1 MSESHQVSRRN
12 FFGQVAAGLGALGL
26 GAVRPAKAQSEK
38 TEFAKKIITRK
49 LGTTGI
55 ELPVVSMGVMNA
67 NVSDLVMES
76 YRLGVRHFD
85 TAWIYQGGNNERMVG
100 KVIKQLG
107 VRKEVIIATKF
118 ALGDVAGSKTPD
130 EMLGVIRQRLDESLS
145 RLQTDYVDIFYFHG
159 ASEPR
164 HIQWPQLETLLA
176 ELKKEGKIKFSG
188 VSCHS
193 NMTAVVN
200 QMIQSGTWDVALVA
214 FNFAMADDAELIQTL
229 KAAADKGIGLVAMKT
244 QAGGDW
250 YRNGLQNSS
259 KLKGALNQTA
269 MLKWVLNHE
278 FITTA
283 VPGYTTFDQLR
294 ENFSVATDLSF
305 SPDEK
310 KFLNDRDIQMGLDF
324 CRQCGSCT
332 SRCPKNVDIP
342 TLMRTHMYAFQYRN
356 LDQAQA
362 AIREIRPQSGL
373 AQCMDCTTCSASCIR
388 SVAIPHKIHDL
399 KELAGYR
406 CS

>member
-1 MSESHQVSRRN
+1 
-12 FFGQVAAGLGALGL
+12 
-26 GAVRPAKAQSEK
+26 
-38 TEFAKKIITRK
+38 
-49 LGTTGI
+49 
-55 ELPVVSMGVMNA
+55 
-67 NVSDLVMES
+67 
-76 YRLGVRHFD
+76 
-85 TAWIYQGGNNERMVG
+85 
-100 KVIKQLG
+100 
-107 VRKEVIIATKF
+107 
-118 ALGDVAGSKTPD
+118 
-130 EMLGVIRQRLDESLS
+130 
-145 RLQTDYVDIFYFHG
+145 VDILYFHG
-159 ASEPR
+159 ASEPS
-164 HIQWPQLETLLA
+164 HLQWPQLEALLS
-176 ELKKEGKIKFSG
+176 ELKQEGKIKFSG

-250 YRNGLQNSS
+250 YRNGLQNFS
-259 KLKGALNQTA
+259 KLQGALNQTA

-373 AQCMDCTTCSASCIR
+373 AQCMDCTTCFASCIR

-406 CS
+406 WS